1 MRLQMEKVGPNPIN
15 NGQKWITLAIIYMA
29 LIAFHGYRFGDEDMT
44 ETLSYALY
52 LKDSTLYPKDLYI
65 QAVGPS
71 FLNERYFFALLLSLF
86 SKHLDWASYFMHL
99 VTSLLL
105 LSGLWEL
112 SSRFLK
118 THVYKLLFLLATLF
132 VSYHLN
138 LGGNEI
144 WYNYFVPSHLAKSIA
159 IWGIV
164 FWLRDRQLQAYMIIA
179 LATFAHPVVGAQ
191 LALLFLII
199 DLYKSKSKILLTL
212 RGPLVY
218 ALTAGIW
225 IIAVF
230 FGHLIGDQS
239 ISDREFYDIM
249 ETRLAHH
256 FFPSYYPF
264 WAWITLIPLFI
275 VTSLI
280 WKKYD
285 QKLLHFFLWS
295 FAGMI
300 IYYLG
305 IEVFEIPGLLS
316 VQWFKIT
323 VWLKPLSVLAFLM
336 VIETFVSNR
345 TSRFIG
351 HGLLLSILIASII
364 QISGILRLVDDR
376 PRHFPGT
383 DYYTADMKLALTIRD
398 KVASDACIIVPP
410 DVTGIRYFSHRSL
423 YIDYKSNIHSKSYL
437 AEAAKRRKQLYGQ
450 DLQQRQS
457 GADVMLESKKYY
469 QQLQESDFEQYKSD
483 GVEYVITTME
493 QKLEFEVIASNSL
506 FTLYKM

>member
-1 MRLQMEKVGPNPIN
+1 MEKVGPHPVTNSH
-15 NGQKWITLAIIYMA
+15 KWITLAIIYVA

-52 LKDSTLYPKDLYI
+52 LKDHTLYPKDLYI

-99 VTSLLL
+99 VTSFLL

-118 THVYKLLFLLATLF
+118 THLYKLLFLLATLF

-144 WYNYFVPSHLAKSIA
+144 WYNYFVPSHLAKSLA

-164 FWLRDRQLQAYMIIA
+164 FWLRDKQLLAYIFTA
-179 LATFAHPVVGAQ
+179 LATFAQPVVGAQ
-191 LALLFLII
+191 LALVFLII
-199 DLYKSKSKILLTL
+199 DLYKSKSRILLTL

-225 IIAVF
+225 ITAVF
-230 FGHLIGDQS
+230 FSHLIGDQS

-264 WAWITLIPLFI
+264 RAWITLIPLFI
-275 VTSLI
+275 VSTFI
-280 WKKYD
+280 WKRYD
-285 QKLLHFFLWS
+285 HRLFHFFLWS

-300 IYYLG
+300 LYYLG
-305 IEVFEIPGLLS
+305 IEGLEIPGLLS

-323 VWLKPLSVLAFLM
+323 VWLKPLAILAILM
-336 VIETFVSNR
+336 AFETLLSNR
-345 TSRFIG
+345 TTRFISI
-351 HGLLLSILIASII
+351 GLLPGILIVSII
-364 QISGILRLVDDR
+364 QITGILRLVDDK

-383 DYYTADMKLALTIRD
+383 NYYTADMKLALTLGE

-410 DVTGIRYFSHRSL
+410 DVTGIRYFSRRSL

-469 QQLQESDFEQYKSD
+469 QQLQESDFEEYKNA
-483 GVEYVITTME
+483 GVEYVITPMG

>member
-1 MRLQMEKVGPNPIN
+1 MEKVGQHPVN
-15 NGQKWITLAIIYMA
+15 NGQKWITLAIIYLA

-52 LKDSTLYPKDLYI
+52 LRDHTLYPKDLYI
-65 QAVGPS
+65 QAVGPY
-71 FLNERYFFALLLSLF
+71 FLNERYFFARLLSLF
-86 SKHLDWASYFMHL
+86 SKHLDWASYMMHL
-99 VTSLLL
+99 MTSIML

-118 THVYKLLFLLATLF
+118 THIYKLIFLLITLF
-132 VSYHLN
+132 VSYNLN

-144 WYNYFVPSHLAKSIA
+144 WYNYFVPSHLAKSIG

-164 FWLRDRQLQAYMIIA
+164 FWLRGKQLQAYIIVA
-179 LATFAHPVVGAQ
+179 LATFAQPVVGAQ

-199 DLYKSKSKILLTL
+199 DLYKPKLKILLML

-218 ALTAGIW
+218 GLTAGIW
-225 IIAVF
+225 ITAVF
-230 FGHLIGDQS
+230 FSHLIGDQS

-264 WAWITLIPLFI
+264 RAWIMLIPLFI
-275 VTSLI
+275 VATLI

-295 FAGMI
+295 LTGMI
-300 IYYLG
+300 FYYLG
-305 IEVFEIPGLLS
+305 IEVLEIPGLLS

-323 VWLKPLSVLAFLM
+323 VWLKPLAILAILM
-336 VIETFVSNR
+336 VIETMVSID
-345 TSRFIG
+345 TTRFIG
-351 HGLLLSILIASII
+351 NGLLLSILVASII
-364 QISGILRLVDDR
+364 QISGIFRVVDEK

-383 DYYTADMKLALTIRD
+383 NYYTADMELALTLRD
-398 KVASDACIIVPP
+398 KVPSDACIIVPP
-410 DVTGIRYFSHRSL
+410 DVTGIRYFSRRSL

-437 AEAAKRRKQLYGQ
+437 AEAARRRKQLYGQ

-457 GADVMLESKKYY
+457 RSDVMLESKNYY
-469 QQLQESDFEQYKSD
+469 QKLQESDFEQYKIA
-483 GVEYVITTME
+483 GVGYVITTVE
-493 QKLEFEVIASNSL
+493 QKLDFAVITSNSL